1 MMKKVRM
8 KKKWLEPKQFKITN
22 MEDNK
27 LPKSLESRNDFNE
40 AKKLIN
46 DIRIDKNNVEVRYKD
61 KKVFNDLNRWLNDI
75 SNNKDKKEDVIKRL
89 KKCIS
94 DLNQLRQKQSNV
106 FQKKMIQVVYQFFNS
121 LGLNKKSPTIIQR
134 KRTRS
139 IKAARYIKVSS
150 NRFYELK
157 NNIDNKKSLMNR
169 VKDWSGKT
177 ITIDIKDASNL
188 MDHISKNQITY
199 DEVKMIFN
207 YKIISA
213 GNKIAITN
221 LTDKT
226 KLLKIFF
233 DLREVLSGE
242 LYGVKIVDGKYESVK
257 LKNKADDEQSRLEI
271 QREMPSELG
280 NKEELKFEKRRQK
293 FDEQPDTTDMPD
305 LESEESA
312 DQKWQ
317 RLKILTPNQMLS
329 RLPISLSQLK
339 AENNSKK
346 LKNEIRQ
353 PLYSSYRSKKSTK
366 QFYKSLTLFQD
377 GINF

>member
-1 MMKKVRM
+1 M

-121 LGLNKKSPTIIQR
+121 LGLNKKSPTIIQQ

-242 LYGVKIVDGKYESVK
+242 LYGVKILDGKYESVK

-353 PLYSSYRSKKSTK
+353 LLYSSYRSKKSTK

>member
-1 MMKKVRM
+1 M

-94 DLNQLRQKQSNV
+94 DLKQLRQKQSNV

-242 LYGVKIVDGKYESVK
+242 LYGVKILDGKYESVK

-280 NKEELKFEKRRQK
+280 NKEELKFEKKRQK

>member
-1 MMKKVRM
+1 M
-8 KKKWLEPKQFKITN
+8 KKKGLEPKQFKITN

-121 LGLNKKSPTIIQR
+121 LGLNKKSATIIQR

-353 PLYSSYRSKKSTK
+353 LLYSSYRSKKSTK

>member
-1 MMKKVRM
+1 
-8 KKKWLEPKQFKITN
+8 
-22 MEDNK
+22 
-27 LPKSLESRNDFNE
+27 
-40 AKKLIN
+40 
-46 DIRIDKNNVEVRYKD
+46 
-61 KKVFNDLNRWLNDI
+61 
-75 SNNKDKKEDVIKRL
+75 
-89 KKCIS
+89 
-94 DLNQLRQKQSNV
+94 
-106 FQKKMIQVVYQFFNS
+106 MIQVVYQFFNS
-121 LGLNKKSPTIIQR
+121 LGLNKKSATIIQR

-157 NNIDNKKSLMNR
+157 NNIDNKKSLMTR

-242 LYGVKIVDGKYESVK
+242 LYGVKILDGKYESVK